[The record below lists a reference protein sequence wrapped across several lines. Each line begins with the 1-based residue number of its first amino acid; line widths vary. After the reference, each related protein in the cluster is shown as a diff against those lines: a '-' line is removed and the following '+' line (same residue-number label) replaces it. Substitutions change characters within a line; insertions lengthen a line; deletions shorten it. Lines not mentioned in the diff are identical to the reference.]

1 MARKSTH
8 SVRERHSLTEICAF
22 WSMTIAGCAFLFG
35 GIIRFIVSLIKNISD
50 KTSHTLGQVYH
61 IFTFLGQ
68 VALIIAIAIPA
79 YQFVKYKSKSWKVF
93 YWIMLVVF
101 AFGVVLGMLGN
112 ALL

>member
-50 KTSHTLGQVYH
+50 KTAGTLNQIYTIFSFVGQ
-61 IFTFLGQ
+61 I
-68 VALIIAIAIPA
+68 ALIIAIALPA

-101 AFGVVLGMLGN
+101 AFGVVLGMLGSV
-112 ALL
+112 LI

>member
-1 MARKSTH
+1 MARRSTH

-35 GIIRFIVSLIKNISD
+35 GVIRFIVSLIKNISD
-50 KTSHTLGQVYH
+50 KTASTLGQVYT
-61 IFTFLGQ
+61 IFSFIGQ
-68 VALIIAIAIPA
+68 IALIIAIALPA

-101 AFGVVLGMLGN
+101 AFGVVLGMLGSV
-112 ALL
+112 LL